1 MPGQPPNQSSTPN
14 GTQLSA
20 TSPNTAFPPPLG
32 PASGQTAA
40 GGVSHQQGNESGDG
54 NNLFANG
61 GRDLA
66 AYCQRMEEQVKQLS
80 EQVRAMEAE
89 KKSYRD
95 QAARQQEQIDQL
107 SKKLYSLQ
115 GDIGTQGQPERPP
128 VSRSS

>member
-1 MPGQPPNQSSTPN
+1 MPGQPNQSSTPN
-14 GTQLSA
+14 GTQVSA
-20 TSPNTAFPPPLG
+20 TSLNTAFPPSMG
-32 PASGQTAA
+32 PASGRTAA
-40 GGVSHQQGNESGDG
+40 GVSHQQGSEGGDG

-115 GDIGTQGQPERPP
+115 GDIGSQSQPERPS
-128 VSRSS
+128 VSGAS